1 MWLYKILNL
10 YPQNLTH
17 GEVCWIVWRG
27 KKQQLSFE
35 VQQQIST
42 ITTQNKP
49 VHWAIFYCRDFHH
62 EAKMI
67 WCVWVHTCFRACVH
81 TCVHACVWVCAK
93 RQRQVSFLQM
103 KLVLL
108 ILGPVL
114 ELSNSVLELY
124 SLKMNLEN
132 ALKSGATRDVA
143 QSLPNMLDDMSLLLS
158 IGQTRYG
165 SAHLS
170 VTWAVLAGDSQ
181 VQGQPKLNET
191 LPQERKEIRVR
202 EEPV

>member
-1 MWLYKILNL
+1 
-10 YPQNLTH
+10 
-17 GEVCWIVWRG
+17 
-27 KKQQLSFE
+27 
-35 VQQQIST
+35 
-42 ITTQNKP
+42 
-49 VHWAIFYCRDFHH
+49 
-62 EAKMI
+62 
-67 WCVWVHTCFRACVH
+67 
-81 TCVHACVWVCAK
+81 
-93 RQRQVSFLQM
+93 M

-170 VTWAVLAGDSQ
+170 VT
-181 VQGQPKLNET
+181 
-191 LPQERKEIRVR
+191 
-202 EEPV
+202 